1 MARMLPTDPAA
12 AITPESLMV
21 RVYYEDTDAAGVVY
35 YANYWRFCERG
46 RTEWLRRQ
54 GFDQQQLMDETGI
67 AFVVRRVE
75 GDYHRPARLDD
86 TLQILTSVSTLKRAS
101 LSFSQKIFRDAE
113 LLFEAAVS
121 VACLDTK
128 RNRAV
133 AIPDIIRKTLNPG
146 QPG

>member
-1 MARMLPTDPAA
+1 MARMLSTDPAA
-12 AITPESLMV
+12 AIAPESLMA

-54 GFDQQQLMDETGI
+54 GFDQQQLMDDTGI
-67 AFVVRRVE
+67 AFVVRRVTGE
-75 GDYHRPARLDD
+75 YLRPARLDD

-101 LSFSQKIFRDAE
+101 LSFSQKILRDAE
-113 LLFEAAVS
+113 LLFEATVS

-133 AIPDIIRKTLNPG
+133 AIPDTIRKTLTPG

>member
-1 MARMLPTDPAA
+1 MLSTDPAA
-12 AITPESLMV
+12 AIAPESLMA

-54 GFDQQQLMDETGI
+54 GFDQQQLMDDTGI
-67 AFVVRRVE
+67 AFVVRRVTGE
-75 GDYHRPARLDD
+75 YLRPARLDD

-101 LSFSQKIFRDAE
+101 LSFSQKILRDAE
-113 LLFEAAVS
+113 LLFEATVS

-133 AIPDIIRKTLNPG
+133 AIPDTIRKTLTPG

>member
-1 MARMLPTDPAA
+1 MLTPQAVA
-12 AITPESLMV
+12 AIESDTLIA

-46 RTEWLRRQ
+46 RTEWLRQR
-54 GFDQQQLMDETGI
+54 GFDQQVLMADTGI

-75 GDYHRPARLDD
+75 GNYLRPARLDD
-86 TLQILTSVSTLKRAS
+86 TLTITTAVDTLKRAS
-101 LSFSQKIFRDAE
+101 LSFSQNIFCGAE
-113 LLFEAAVS
+113 LLFEATVT
-121 VACLDTK
+121 VACLDTR

-133 AIPDIIRKTLNPG
+133 AIPDSIRHTLNSG

>member
-1 MARMLPTDPAA
+1 M
-12 AITPESLMV
+12 MV

-101 LSFSQKIFRDAE
+101 LSFSQKVLRDAE
-113 LLFEAAVS
+113 LLFEATVS
-121 VACLDTK
+121 VACLDTR

-133 AIPDIIRKTLNPG
+133 AIPDTIRKTLNPG

>member
-1 MARMLPTDPAA
+1 MLTPPLAA
-12 AITPESLMV
+12 AIEPDTLIA

-46 RTEWLRRQ
+46 RTEWLRRR
-54 GFDQQQLMDETGI
+54 GFDQQTLMADTGI

-75 GDYHRPARLDD
+75 GNYLRPARLDD
-86 TLQILTSVSTLKRAS
+86 TLTITTAVSTLKRAS
-101 LSFSQKIFRDAE
+101 LSFTQNIFRDTE
-113 LLFEAAVS
+113 LLFEASVS
-121 VACLDTK
+121 VACLDTR

-133 AIPDIIRKTLNPG
+133 AIPESIRHTLNPG

>member
-1 MARMLPTDPAA
+1 MLPTDPAA
-12 AITPESLMV
+12 AIAPESLMV

-46 RTEWLRRQ
+46 RTEWLRQQ
-54 GFDQQQLMDETGI
+54 GFDQQQLMDDTGI
-67 AFVVRRVE
+67 AFVVRRVAGE
-75 GDYHRPARLDD
+75 YLRPARLDD
-86 TLQILTSVSTLKRAS
+86 TLQVVTTVSTLKRAS
-101 LSFSQKIFRDAE
+101 LSFSQKIWRDAE
-113 LLFEAAVS
+113 LLFEATVS

-133 AIPDIIRKTLNPG
+133 AIPDTIRKTLTPG

>member
-21 RVYYEDTDAAGVVY
+21 RVYYEDTDAAGIVY
-35 YANYWRFCERG
+35 YGNYWRFCERG

-54 GFDQQQLMDETGI
+54 GFDQQQLMNETGI

-75 GDYHRPARLDD
+75 GNYLRPARLDD
-86 TLQILTSVSTLKRAS
+86 MLEIVTSVSALKRAS
-101 LSFSQKIFRDAE
+101 LSFSQKIFRGAE
-113 LLFEAAVS
+113 LLFEATVS
-121 VACLDTK
+121 VASLDTR

-133 AIPDIIRKTLNPG
+133 AIPDTIRKTLTPD